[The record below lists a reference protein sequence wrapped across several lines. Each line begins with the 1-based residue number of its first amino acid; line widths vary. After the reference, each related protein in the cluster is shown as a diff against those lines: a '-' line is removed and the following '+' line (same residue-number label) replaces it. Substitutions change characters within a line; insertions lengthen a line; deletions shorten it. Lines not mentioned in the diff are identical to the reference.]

1 MHVVIE
7 SILIS
12 KQSVTVDSACN
23 VMNYNTIISTK

>member
-12 KQSVTVDSACN
+12 KQGSTVDVDLINCN
-23 VMNYNTIISTK
+23 NIIDIEQ